1 MNVVKLTLKLNYL
14 TVSIKTGDKV
24 TYDRT
29 IPSQYYNAN
38 LVIKAILKVLCD
50 KYTDICV
57 HYEDCVKGITHKINT
72 HESAP
77 PEDKYRGLPA
87 STRYIPDKMITFEA
101 KGKRYKIDA
110 KGNIYIE
117 DNSEYFKIIKRSKLR
132 YLFNEF
138 NAKRISDEEF
148 LRKTNQVISK
158 YR

>member
-1 MNVVKLTLKLNYL
+1 MSNIHLKLNQYYL
-14 TVSIKTGDKV
+14 TLV
-24 TYDRT
+24 TRHSDNKIINKRT
-29 IPSQYYNAN
+29 IPTQYYTAN
-38 LVIKAILKVLCD
+38 KAIKDVISVLRD
-50 KYTDICV
+50 TTNISVVYK
-57 HYEDCVKGITHKINT
+57 DCVTGLRYEINT
-72 HESAP
+72 RKSAP

-110 KGNIYIE
+110 NGNIYIE
-117 DNSEYFKIIKRSKLR
+117 DNSEYFKIVKRSKLR